1 MTELISWFTDP
12 AHWTGS
18 NGIPVRVGE
27 QLAIT
32 LVSVAIAALIALPLG
47 ISSGHINRFGGTV
60 MNIANLGRAI
70 PTFALLLL
78 FASISAIGVGFTA
91 AVLAL
96 ILFAIPPMV
105 TNAYTG
111 IRSVNESV
119 RTAGRGMGMNSGQL
133 LRIVEL
139 PLATGLIAAGI
150 RTAVVQ
156 TTATS
161 TLAALVGGGGLGR
174 YILDGFGLQNTTLV
188 FAGIILVAAL
198 TGIMEL
204 VMAGVQRIVQPQGV
218 SRTVTVT

>member
-1 MTELISWFTDP
+1 MTDLVQWFLDP
-12 AHWTGS
+12 THWSGP

-32 LVSVAIAALIALPLG
+32 LVSVGIAALIALPMG
-47 ISSGHINRFGGTV
+47 IAAGHANRFGGTV

-96 ILFAIPPMV
+96 ILFALPPMV

-111 IRSVNESV
+111 IRTVDQSA
-119 RTAGRGMGMNSGQL
+119 RTAGRGMGMNSPQL
-133 LRIVEL
+133 LRYVEL
-139 PLATGLIAAGI
+139 PLASGLIAAGI

-161 TLAALVGGGGLGR
+161 TLAAFVGGGGLGR
-174 YILDGFGLQNTTLV
+174 YILDGFGLQDTTLV

-198 TGIMEL
+198 TGFMEL
-204 VMAGVQRIVQPQGV
+204 VMAGVQRLVQPRGV
-218 SRTVTVT
+218 PRTITVG